1 MSVAADRQ
9 AALRCF
15 ELKAGGIEA
24 LGDAR
29 AAIDQ
34 IGAALMTD
42 DLRGAEPAGIDL
54 RAAGAEEG
62 QKHGVTLPIGRRQN
76 KAGNV

>member
-34 IGAALMTD
+34 IGAALMAR
-42 DLRGAEPAGIDL
+42 DL
-54 RAAGAEEG
+54 
-62 QKHGVTLPIGRRQN
+62 
-76 KAGNV
+76 